1 MKLSPSGDIS
11 KSKEMEKKIPESFY
25 IYRELLSKITRQKE
39 ELKKKYQFKI
49 DSLTSEVDFLK
60 EQIDAQNTMIAQ
72 TIEYMERLEN
82 QVNNM
87 NVAIK
92 EDKK

>member
-1 MKLSPSGDIS
+1 
-11 KSKEMEKKIPESFY
+11 MEKKIPESFY